1 MDNDKLTQLQEWY
14 QLLKDNTI
22 TQKEFD
28 KKKAEL
34 LNEGPV
40 ISATTVFEQAHEILK
55 KYGSITNKYFVRFRW
70 WVVSIVILAVLSIPG
85 YRIFSYY
92 STRHDARVLA
102 REYCACVDLSLE
114 EYAKLLKRLNNDF
127 VSKNFTSQANAI
139 YELDQIKLDNQK
151 NLEIRL
157 HPIDSAYQLKLE
169 KLMLKNERLGNLF
182 KETYNVIISGHK
194 NSLDEINTLTESIQ
208 YKIANV
214 SKMQPFEP
222 TIVFSHP
229 AEIATSSGVSFK
241 VETGDY
247 FIGTLDEYGNPENGK
262 LYYKSGQIK
271 HAILP
276 QRNH

>member
-1 MDNDKLTQLQEWY
+1 MDNDKLTQLQEWH
-14 QLLKDNTI
+14 QLLKDNAI

-34 LNEGPV
+34 LNEEPV
-40 ISATTVFEQAHEILK
+40 NSATTVFKKAHEILM
-55 KYGSITNKYFVRFRW
+55 KYGSITNKYFFRFRW
-70 WVVSIVILAVLSIPG
+70 WVVTIVILLVLSIPG

-92 STRHDARVLA
+92 STRHDARILA
-102 REYCACVDLSLE
+102 REYCACVYLSLE
-114 EYAKLLKRLNNDF
+114 EYAKSLKRLNNDF

-139 YELDQIKLDNQK
+139 YEFDQIKLNNQK

-157 HPIDSAYQLKLE
+157 HPIDSAYQSKLA
-169 KLMLKNERLGNLF
+169 KLMLKNERLRNLF
-182 KETYNVIISGHK
+182 METYGGIISSHK
-194 NSLDEINTLTESIQ
+194 NSTNEIDALEESIQ

-214 SKMQPFEP
+214 SKIQSFEP
-222 TIVFSHP
+222 TIIFSVP
-229 AEIATSSGVSFK
+229 AEIATSSGVRFK

-247 FIGTLDEYGNPENGK
+247 FIGTLDEYGKPENGK
-262 LYYKSGQIK
+262 LYNKSGQVK